1 MMWWWDGNHNMGA
14 GGWIGMGFMILFWI
28 AVVIGVVY
36 LVRYLATRPDSGR
49 WQERP
54 PSGQAPG
61 SQAPAQGVSSALRI
75 LEERYARG
83 DIDREEFLRR
93 KADLTS

>member
-1 MMWWWDGNHNMGA
+1 MWWWNGDHNMGV

-28 AVVIGVVY
+28 AVVVGIIY
-36 LVRYLATRPDSGR
+36 LVRYLANRPDSGR

-54 PSGQAPG
+54 PSGQVPG
-61 SQAPAQGVSSALRI
+61 SQAPGQGVSSALRI

-83 DIDREEFLRR
+83 DIDREEFLKR
-93 KADLTS
+93 KADLTP